1 MKGQHSVS
9 WDSLYSELLTFV
21 YNKVRDRPASED
33 IVQDVFIKVHTKSS
47 LLRESEKISAW
58 IYQITRNAVAD
69 HFRKNAR
76 NISPSN
82 VDWESGYHEFNDCV
96 AHCLK
101 VLMGTLPEK
110 YRVPLEL
117 AEIENLSQYEVAEKL
132 KITYS
137 GARSRVQRARK
148 MLKEKLDELYYIKT
162 DSYGNIISC
171 EDKRPCCCTSKC

>member
-1 MKGQHSVS
+1 MNEMLNVS
-9 WDSLYSELLTFV
+9 WDALYSELVTFV
-21 YNKVRDRPASED
+21 YRKVKDRPTAED

-58 IYQITRNAVAD
+58 IYKITRNAVAD
-69 HFRKNAR
+69 YFRTNSR
-76 NISPSN
+76 TTSPIDVN
-82 VDWESGYHEFNDCV
+82 WESSYHEFNDCV

-101 VLMGTLPEK
+101 VLMSTMPDK
-110 YRVPLEL
+110 YRIPLQL

-162 DSYGNIISC
+162 DSYGNVISC
-171 EDKRPCCCTSKC
+171 EDKGPCCCGRKC